1 MINIQPA
8 LPSPSNL
15 LLVPLAG
22 PNQKSGRKGNPNWC
36 SPYRSISQGEN
47 RVDSEGQIRQ
57 LAQLMRASVAE
68 CKMATNSSIPECVF
82 VVGLC
87 SSSSKQVRPVLHPWT
102 GLSHNQCDTN
112 KGMKNTCA
120 LGISLSCCAWNP
132 RPVCGC
138 AKASLL
144 EEKRTHGRET
154 KCQTNRMPT
163 DEAPAKSPADQDTWQ
178 SPTKISWIDPHQKNH
193 PSSPENH
200 EKK

>member
-1 MINIQPA
+1 MVNTQPT

-57 LAQLMRASVAE
+57 LAQLMRANVAE

-87 SSSSKQVRPVLHPWT
+87 SSSSQQVRPVSPPLNLVLAITSVTQIKAWKTPVLWGFPSLAVLGT
-102 GLSHNQCDTN
+102 LGQCVDVP
-112 KGMKNTCA
+112 KPACWRKRDPM
-120 LGISLSCCAWNP
+120 
-132 RPVCGC
+132 
-138 AKASLL
+138 
-144 EEKRTHGRET
+144 EEKQSAKPTGCQLVVMLLMKHQPSHWLT
-154 KCQTNRMPT
+154 KTLDR
-163 DEAPAKSPADQDTWQ
+163 APPRSA
-178 SPTKISWIDPHQKNH
+178 
-193 PSSPENH
+193 E
-200 EKK
+200 